1 MLIDATFR
9 LLPETYPFIQP
20 SSKALFASI
29 SNRAQAARQD
39 ELEAYLEAPPLST
52 VDDPLE
58 YWNLLLQTSQ
68 SALARMAID
77 FLSAQG
83 KHQRHVTSAIYS

>member
-1 MLIDATFR
+1 ML
-9 LLPETYPFIQP
+9 LLLLTPLRVQP

-29 SNRAQAARQD
+29 SNRARAARQD

-58 YWNLLLQTSQ
+58 YWNVLLRTSQ

-83 KHQRHVTSAIYS
+83 KHRCCVTTVIYR